1 LIKYSA
7 HLTRLLVEGISSYSP
22 YHGARLFYVR
32 GYDPVPITNVD
43 LTSKMDLEKAISEL
57 HKSHEISDQE
67 LMMLKYVISD
77 GRLSR
82 RDISLMI
89 KEEEGYWI
97 DQRTIS
103 RRLDTAYQ
111 KIQKYLG
118 FEYSDARVFKMIAKK
133 WGRPEPYILSD
144 EEIDKI
150 QQIWS
155 RL

>member
-1 LIKYSA
+1 
-7 HLTRLLVEGISSYSP
+7 
-22 YHGARLFYVR
+22 
-32 GYDPVPITNVD
+32 
-43 LTSKMDLEKAISEL
+43 MDLEKAISEL

>member
-1 LIKYSA
+1 MIKYSA